1 MTLHSSSNQSGPVL
15 HLVAVYI
22 HTYNGYHINNPD
34 REIGKHGSLRSQVQT
49 LDPSS
54 ESIILHRSHQIIY
67 PLQRL
72 QYYICDPSLTL
83 STHSLATTN
92 TTPPPPSFFLPPNSL
107 PHFRGDP
114 APSPFQ
120 VVFHS
125 HPSPDNKNLGRG
137 LTANC

>member
-15 HLVAVYI
+15 HLVVVYI

-92 TTPPPPSFFLPPNSL
+92 TTPPPLFFPSTQL
-107 PHFRGDP
+107 
-114 APSPFQ
+114 PSPFPRRPGTLPFPGCISQ
-120 VVFHS
+120 
-125 HPSPDNKNLGRG
+125 SPFAWQQEPGAWPNG
-137 LTANC
+137 